1 MTVREAIEQSLNVPI
16 ARLGLAV
23 GPEQVVAE
31 ARELGI
37 ESPLLPVPSVALGAF
52 EVTVLEAARAYTVL
66 ASGGLRPEL
75 RSYTQVVQ
83 ADGRVL
89 EQRPSDAVKVIEPA
103 EAYLVTSALQ
113 GVVDRGTG
121 APLRALGFR
130 GDIAGKTGTSSDYR
144 DAWFIGYTPE
154 IVIAVWV
161 GFDDAASVRVT
172 GAVAAL
178 PIFADVLEVARG
190 KAPAEEWT
198 VPTGVETVDV
208 DRDSGKRSGFG
219 CFGDPEVFLLGTAP
233 TESCGIFDF
242 AKNEPARRA
251 GAHAR
256 RRAAAAA
263 QAQPVPAPVRLDRA
277 GLSCAVLESPA

>member
-1 MTVREAIEQSLNVPI
+1 MWEPVNYDGEYRGEVTVREAIEQSLNVPI

-23 GPEQVVAE
+23 GPEKVVAE
-31 ARELGI
+31 ARLLGI

-52 EVTVLEAARAYTVL
+52 EVTVLEAARAYTVF
-66 ASGGLRPEL
+66 ASGGRCPEL

-83 ADGRVL
+83 DDGRVL
-89 EQRPSDAVKVIEPA
+89 EQRPTEAVKVVEPA

-161 GFDDAASVRVT
+161 GFDDAPACASRARWPRCRSSPT
-172 GAVAAL
+172 CSRSRAAR
-178 PIFADVLEVARG
+178 PR
-190 KAPAEEWT
+190 
-198 VPTGVETVDV
+198 
-208 DRDSGKRSGFG
+208 RRSGPCPRASKRS
-219 CFGDPEVFLLGTAP
+219 T
-233 TESCGIFDF
+233 
-242 AKNEPARRA
+242 
-251 GAHAR
+251 
-256 RRAAAAA
+256 
-263 QAQPVPAPVRLDRA
+263 
-277 GLSCAVLESPA
+277 